1 MSKTNPL
8 EMNNPDMSKI
18 NHVETGEVSNVEK
31 LDGDRGQFDPNSGV
45 KRALKN
51 RHLSMMALAG
61 IIGPGLM
68 VGTGGALAK
77 GGPAAL
83 IIGFGVIG
91 MIAFSITQS
100 VGEITTLYPTG
111 GAFIKQGE
119 RFVDKAFS
127 FAMGWNYFVIWVTV
141 LANEY
146 NVLGS
151 VLSYWSDV
159 VPLWGWFLILWAAF
173 GAFQMLGVES
183 FGEAEFWLAL
193 IKIIGLFAFF
203 FFAIIYASGGVKG
216 RDAFG
221 FRYWHDPGPFAN
233 GFRGVASVFVYC
245 STYYAGVES
254 VAIAATETKNP
265 AKAVPTAVRQV
276 FFRIIVIF
284 MGCAFFFGLCV
295 PYNDEGLLGTGSRVL
310 RSPMTIAIQHA
321 GWEGGAHLVNA
332 FIVVICLSACNSAI
346 YIGSRS
352 ILFMAQDGTAPKFL
366 GWTNKHGVPVYAVF
380 FTNAF
385 GAICLLNLSD
395 GAAKAYSYIVS
406 LSGVSTFIVWA
417 AISFIHIRFRAA
429 WHAQGYTS
437 KDLPFESMFYPYNM
451 WFGFIANVFLALVQ
465 AWASF
470 SPFSAADFVV
480 GYILLPLFFILYF
493 GYKFWFKTK
502 YLSIHEIDLQSGR
515 RLDVDGGDDDEEAF
529 PNGAL
534 SMDGH
539 DVTPPQENSW
549 YKKLWKNV

>member
-1 MSKTNPL
+1 
-8 EMNNPDMSKI
+8 MSKI
-18 NHVETGEVSNVEK
+18 DPVVIDEISTPEK
-31 LDGDRGQFDPNSGV
+31 PSADNSQYDPNSGV

-83 IIGFGVIG
+83 IIGFGVVG
-91 MIAFSITQS
+91 LIAFSITQS
-100 VGEITTLYPTG
+100 IGEITTLYPTG

-119 RFVDKAFS
+119 RFVDKAFA

-159 VPLWGWFLILWAAF
+159 VPLWGWFLILWTAF

-193 IKIIGLFAFF
+193 IKIIGLFAYF
-203 FFAIIYASGGVKG
+203 FFAIIYSAGGVRG
-216 RDAFG
+216 QPAFG
-221 FRYWHDPGPFAN
+221 FRYWHDPGAFSN

-284 MGCAFFFGLCV
+284 MGCALFFGLCV
-295 PYNDEGLLGTGSRVL
+295 PWNDPGLLGTGSRVL
-310 RSPMTIAIQHA
+310 RSPVTIAIQRA

-352 ILFMAQDGTAPKFL
+352 ILFMAQDGTAPRWL
-366 GWTNKHGVPVYAVF
+366 GKTNSRGVPVYAVI

-395 GAAKAYSYIVS
+395 GAAKAYGYIVS
-406 LSGVSTFIVWA
+406 LSGVSTFIVWG
-417 AISFIHIRFRAA
+417 AISFIHIRFRQA
-429 WHAQGYTS
+429 WHAQGFTG
-437 KDLPFESMFYPYNM
+437 KDLPFESMLYPYNM
-451 WFGFIANVFLALVQ
+451 WFGFISNVFLAFVQ
-465 AWASF
+465 AWSSL
-470 SPFSAADFVV
+470 SPWNTADFIV
-480 GYILLPLFFILYF
+480 GYILLPLFFILFF

-502 YLSIHEIDLQSGR
+502 WLRIDEIDLMSGR
-515 RLDVDGGDDDEEAF
+515 RADMDSHGSDELTGIVTLDGQAVQPESEKVDH
-529 PNGAL
+529 P
-534 SMDGH
+534 
-539 DVTPPQENSW
+539 W
-549 YKKLWKNV
+549 YKKIIKNV

>member
-1 MSKTNPL
+1 
-8 EMNNPDMSKI
+8 MSKI
-18 NHVETGEVSNVEK
+18 QGVVEEQTSVAEK
-31 LDGDRGQFDPNSGV
+31 VDNDRSQYDPKSGV

-51 RHLSMMALAG
+51 RHLTMMALAG

-83 IIGFGVIG
+83 IIGFGIVG
-91 MIAFSITQS
+91 MIAFSVTQS
-100 VGEITTLYPTG
+100 IGEITTLYPTG

-119 RFVDKAFS
+119 RFVDKAFA
-127 FAMGWNYFVIWVTV
+127 FAMGWNYFIIWVTV

-151 VLSYWSDV
+151 VLSYWSDT
-159 VPLWGWFLILWAAF
+159 VPLWGWFLILWVLF
-173 GAFQMLGVES
+173 GSFQMLGVES

-193 IKIIGLFAFF
+193 IKIIGLFAYF
-203 FFAIIYASGGVKG
+203 FFAIIYSAGGVKG
-216 RDAFG
+216 REAFG
-221 FRYWHDPGPFAN
+221 FQYWHNPGAFAN

-295 PYNDEGLLGTGSRVL
+295 PYNDAGLLGSDARVL
-310 RSPMTIAIQHA
+310 RSPVTIAIQRA

-352 ILFMAQDGTAPKFL
+352 MLFMAQDGTAPRFL
-366 GWTNKHGVPVYAVF
+366 GWTNSRGVPVYAVL

-385 GAICLLNLSD
+385 GCICLMNLSS
-395 GAAKAYSYIVS
+395 GAAKAYGYIVS
-406 LSGVSTFIVWA
+406 LSGVSTFIVWGS
-417 AISFIHIRFRAA
+417 ISFIHIRFRKA
-429 WHAQGYTS
+429 WHSQGYTG
-437 KDLPFESMFYPYNM
+437 KDLPFESMLYPYNM
-451 WFGFIANVFLALVQ
+451 WFGLIANVFLAFVQ
-465 AWASF
+465 GWTCF
-470 SPFSAADFVV
+470 SPWSAADFVA
-480 GYILLPLFFILYF
+480 GYILLPLFVVFYF
-493 GYKFWFKTK
+493 GYKWIFKTR
-502 YLSIHEIDLQSGR
+502 YLRIDEIDLTEGR
-515 RLDVDGGDDDEEAF
+515 RLDLDCGDPEET
-529 PNGAL
+529 GT
-534 SMDGH
+534 
-539 DVTPPQENSW
+539 VTLEGQEAMPDSKPAPW
-549 YKKLWKNV
+549 YKKFAKNM

>member
-1 MSKTNPL
+1 MSDTK
-8 EMNNPDMSKI
+8 
-18 NHVETGEVSNVEK
+18 HVEPVVTGVFSEAEK
-31 LDGDRGQFDPNSGV
+31 PGHDNSQFDPNSGV

-83 IIGFGVIG
+83 MIGFGIIG

-100 VGEITTLYPTG
+100 IGEITTLYPTG

-119 RFVDKAFS
+119 RFVDKAFA

-159 VPLWGWFLILWAAF
+159 VPLWGWFLILWFAF

-193 IKIIGLFAFF
+193 IKIIGLFAYFI
-203 FFAIIYASGGVKG
+203 FAIVYAAGGVKG
-216 RDAFG
+216 QPAFG
-221 FRYWHDPGPFAN
+221 FRYWHNPGAFAN

-265 AKAVPTAVRQV
+265 AKAVPTAVKQV

-284 MGCAFFFGLCV
+284 MGCALFFGLCV
-295 PYNDEGLLGTGSRVL
+295 PYNDEGLLGTGQRVL
-310 RSPMTIAIQHA
+310 RSPITIAIQRA
-321 GWEGGAHLVNA
+321 GWEGGTHLVNA
-332 FIVVICLSACNSAI
+332 FIVTICLSACNSAI

-352 ILFMAQDGTAPKFL
+352 ILFMAQDGTAPRWL
-366 GWTNKHGVPVYAVF
+366 GWTNKQGVPVYAVI

-395 GAAKAYSYIVS
+395 GAAKAYGYIVS
-406 LSGVSTFIVWA
+406 LSGVSTFIVWG
-417 AISFIHIRFRAA
+417 AISFIHIRFRKA
-429 WHAQGYTS
+429 WHHHGFTGA
-437 KDLPFESMFYPYNM
+437 DLPFESMFYPYNM
-451 WFGFIANVFLALVQ
+451 WFGLIANIFLALVQ
-465 AWASF
+465 SWAAF
-470 SPFSAADFVV
+470 APWNTADFVV
-480 GYILLPLFFILYF
+480 GYILLPLFFVLYF
-493 GYKFWFKTK
+493 GYKWCFKTK
-502 YLSIHEIDLQSGR
+502 YLSIDEIDLFSGR
-515 RLDVDGGDDDEEAF
+515 RMDLDASNDEEAS
-529 PNGAL
+529 PVTL
-534 SMDGH
+534 DG
-539 DVTPPQENSW
+539 QEIDETSPKGRRN
-549 YKKLWKNV
+549 WKNVFKSV

>member
-1 MSKTNPL
+1 
-8 EMNNPDMSKI
+8 MSKI
-18 NHVETGEVSNVEK
+18 DPVVIDEISTPEK
-31 LDGDRGQFDPNSGV
+31 PDVDHAQYDPNSGV

-83 IIGFGVIG
+83 IIGFGIIG
-91 MIAFSITQS
+91 LIAFSITQS
-100 VGEITTLYPTG
+100 IGEITTLYPTG

-119 RFVDKAFS
+119 RFVDKAFA

-146 NVLGS
+146 NVLAS

-159 VPLWGWFLILWAAF
+159 VPLWGWFLILWFAF
-173 GAFQMLGVES
+173 GSFQMLGVES

-193 IKIIGLFAFF
+193 IKIIGLFAYF
-203 FFAIIYASGGVKG
+203 FFAIIYSAGGVKG
-216 RDAFG
+216 QPAFG
-221 FRYWHDPGPFAN
+221 FRYWHNPGAFAN

-284 MGCAFFFGLCV
+284 MGCALFFGLCV
-295 PYNDEGLLGTGSRVL
+295 PYNDPGLLGTGSRVL
-310 RSPMTIAIQHA
+310 RSPVTIAIQRA

-332 FIVVICLSACNSAI
+332 FIVTICLSACNSAI

-352 ILFMAQDGTAPKFL
+352 ILFMAQDGTAPRWL
-366 GWTNKHGVPVYAVF
+366 GWTNSRGVPVYSII

-395 GAAKAYSYIVS
+395 GAAKAYGYIIS
-406 LSGVSTFIVWA
+406 LSGVSTFIVWG
-417 AISFIHIRFRAA
+417 AISFIHIRFRMA
-429 WHAQGYTS
+429 WHAQGYTG

-451 WFGFIANVFLALVQ
+451 WFGFISNVFLAFVQ
-465 AWASF
+465 AWGSL
-470 SPFSAADFVV
+470 SPWSAADFVV
-480 GYILLPLFFILYF
+480 GYILLPLFFILF
-493 GYKFWFKTK
+493 FAYKYTFKTK
-502 YLSIHEIDLQSGR
+502 WLRIDEIDLLSGR
-515 RLDVDGGDDDEEAF
+515 RADLDSNGSDELTGVVSIDGQTV
-529 PNGAL
+529 PNDTEK
-534 SMDGH
+534 SS
-539 DVTPPQENSW
+539 PW
-549 YKKLWKNV
+549 YKKFTKNM